1 MSRFTKAQMRDELRE
16 ILLYQADHLV
26 CCGTTDAAEAFIG
39 FPPEND
45 EGVYESY
52 WRLDAS
58 EVDLARFRISESFD
72 LAYDF
77 TFEPSLIHH
86 IHPVELGSLVAFMN
100 GIPRP
105 MSQDIDNIDP
115 LLPMRPLSAS
125 FMEQDG
131 YCQTVADAAVARWKL
146 EVSGQGTFTPR
157 ELALLANMSE
167 GAVRNAMSDKSES
180 ALKPIPGSKPI
191 QVEHEDALRW
201 LRNRR
206 GYKAIPRRVGDDDT
220 AKSKLEA
227 VRTSSEL
234 AQIIDQHFH
243 TFIAGHPF
251 QDISRSNFTSA
262 DKAHFQ
268 INQMPK
274 GIKSLDWSL
283 EELKSWRDGSFRF
296 DQEKALKLAEALG
309 LNVPLFAG
317 KALEVSL
324 RRDMGAEDRR

>member
-1 MSRFTKAQMRDELRE
+1 MSRFTKEQMRGELRD

-39 FPPEND
+39 FPPEDD
-45 EGVYESY
+45 EGLYESY
-52 WRLDAS
+52 WRMDAS
-58 EVDLARFRISESFD
+58 GVDLSRFRISEYFD

-77 TFEPSLIHH
+77 AFEPSLIHH
-86 IHPVELGSLVAFMN
+86 IHPVEVGSLVAFMN

-105 MSQDIDNIDP
+105 MSQDINNIDP

-191 QVEHEDALRW
+191 QVEHEDAMRW
-201 LRNRR
+201 LQGRR
-206 GYKAIPRRVGDDDT
+206 GYRAIPRRVDT
-220 AKSKLEA
+220 DTVAKLKLET
-227 VRTSSEL
+227 VRNVQEL
-234 AQIIDQHFH
+234 SGVITAHYVAFV
-243 TFIAGHPF
+243 GRHPF
-251 QDISRSNFTSA
+251 QEHSNRHFSSDGTSS
-262 DKAHFQ
+262 FE
-268 INQMPK
+268 IEQMPK
-274 GIKSLDWSL
+274 GLRSLDWSM
-283 EELKSWRDGSFRF
+283 EEFESWREGSFSF
-296 DQEKALKLAEALG
+296 DREKAISLAEALG
-309 LNVPLFAG
+309 LDAPLFAG

-324 RRDMGAEDRR
+324 RRDMGTEDRR